1 MSINTSEVDKIV
13 DFITR
18 AGKESADEQI
28 PEFIG
33 KITESIKTAKDNMAD
48 NEEKYAV
55 LLDSVT
61 RWANQIVFTLFREGK
76 LTAELEKEYR
86 ELKPVSETTEAAK
99 KFADLRQEKID
110 ALNEEHA
117 KIVREQNGLDIFRA
131 IIGGMS
137 AEEAKAKLQ
146 EYEEKIAQA
155 QSQLQR

>member
-28 PEFIG
+28 PGFLE
-33 KITESIKTAKDNMAD
+33 KVASSVKTAKENMAD

-61 RWANQIVFTLFREGK
+61 RWANQMVFTLFRENK

-86 ELKPVSETTEAAK
+86 ELRPVAETTAAVEALAK
-99 KFADLRQEKID
+99 VRQDKID
-110 ALNEEHA
+110 ALNDEHA

-131 IIGGMS
+131 IISGMS
-137 AEEAKAKLQ
+137 AEKAKAKLQ
-146 EYEEKIAQA
+146 EYEDQIAQA
-155 QSQLQR
+155 QAQLQK

>member
-28 PEFIG
+28 PGFLE
-33 KITESIKTAKDNMAD
+33 KVASSIKTAKENMAD
-48 NEEKYAV
+48 NEEKYAI

-86 ELKPVSETTEAAK
+86 GLKPVAETTEAAK
-99 KFADLRQEKID
+99 KFADLRQEKIN
-110 ALNEEHA
+110 ALNDEHA

-137 AEEAKAKLQ
+137 ADEAKAKLQ
-146 EYEEKIAQA
+146 EYEDQIAQA
-155 QSQLQR
+155 QAQLQK